1 MCVRIE
7 HCCDNEDADRSS
19 SPFMDD
25 ARGLVEFNFDFRLLI
40 FTISGRNSD
49 FLFVALSLF
58 LLCVFESDKSDF

>member
-1 MCVRIE
+1 MCVRIK

-19 SPFMDD
+19 SPFIDD
-25 ARGLVEFNFDFRLLI
+25 ARGLVEFNFEFRLLL

>member
-1 MCVRIE
+1 
-7 HCCDNEDADRSS
+7 
-19 SPFMDD
+19 MDD